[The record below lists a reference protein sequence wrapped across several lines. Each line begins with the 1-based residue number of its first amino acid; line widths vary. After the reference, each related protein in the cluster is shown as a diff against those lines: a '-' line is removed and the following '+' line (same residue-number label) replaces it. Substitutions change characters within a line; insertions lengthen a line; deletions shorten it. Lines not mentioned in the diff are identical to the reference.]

1 MTQRNEPLQSIQSRI
16 EELQN
21 TIASKE
27 QAIRQRSRQLHH
39 DIETELSPAEL
50 VRKHPFPAAG
60 LSLAAGLLVGRTI
73 KRAASPRKAA
83 PRPAAP
89 IAQPHEAVPQQAS
102 TSRAGN
108 AAREIGLE
116 LLNAGKEMA
125 INYLQGY
132 IDSKLRSIRKQP
144 PPPAG

>member
-16 EELQN
+16 EELQD
-21 TIASKE
+21 TIARKE

-50 VRKHPFPAAG
+50 VRKHPLPAAG
-60 LSLAAGLLVGRTI
+60 LSLLAGLLAGRAI
-73 KRAASPRKAA
+73 KRTASSPTPSPRQASPAA
-83 PRPAAP
+83 EQAGSMPPR
-89 IAQPHEAVPQQAS
+89 AQS
-102 TSRAGN
+102 SRAGS

-116 LLNAGKEMA
+116 LLNAGKDLA

-132 IDSKLRSIRKQP
+132 IDSRLKSLRRHS
-144 PPPAG
+144 PASGK